1 MGYTSGYIPLNYC
14 FEIYWKDG
22 EKLIDYKNTLKL
34 IKKIDLK
41 LILIVLAIFIYGLLI
56 LSSAT
61 HANQTGN
68 YSRIFKQ
75 CFAFGI
81 GLVLALFIIMIDY
94 NTMGKYYKEL
104 YAVSIA
110 LLALV
115 LIFGDNRGGAK
126 STFNLVILDLQVIEV
141 VKITFILSFAKI
153 VENNKGRL
161 NTLKDIFDVVIYAVP
176 VIGHIIIQPDLGGA
190 LIFCCIVFGMIF
202 SAGIDKKILIKA
214 GVIILVLIPIMYMV
228 MSDYQKNRIL
238 GFMNP
243 EDTSIEGNYQLM
255 QSMIAIG
262 SGGLTGKGLYNGTQ
276 NQEDFL
282 PIQDSDFIFAVVV
295 EELGVIGGSLLVGL
309 YVLFLLRMIKIAME
323 SKDIYGSFIVIG
335 VVSMFSY
342 QIIQNIGMTMALIP
356 VTGVTLSFISY
367 GGSAVMTS
375 LAIIGLVLNVG
386 MRRKKIN
393 F

>member
-1 MGYTSGYIPLNYC
+1 MIIIC
-14 FEIYWKDG
+14 FFIVKDG
-22 EKLIDYKNTLKL
+22 DKLIDYKNTIKL
-34 IKKIDLK
+34 IKKIDWK
-41 LILIVLAIFIYGLLI
+41 LILIVLAIFAYGLVI

-61 HANQTGN
+61 HVNQTGSYN
-68 YSRIFKQ
+68 RLFKQ
-75 CFAFGI
+75 CLAFGLGL
-81 GLVLALFIIMIDY
+81 GLVIFILMIDY
-94 NTMGKYYKEL
+94 NFMGVHYKEL
-104 YAVSIA
+104 YVASIA

-115 LIFGDNRGGAK
+115 LVFGDSRGGAK
-126 STFNLVILDLQVIEV
+126 STFDLKILDLQVIEV

-153 VENNKGRL
+153 VENHRGKL
-161 NTLKDIFDVVIYAVP
+161 NTLKEIFDVVIYAIP
-176 VIGHIIIQPDLGGA
+176 VIGLIIVQPDLGGA
-190 LIFCCIVFGMIF
+190 IIFCCIVFGMIF
-202 SAGIDKKILIKA
+202 SAGIDKKLLIKA
-214 GVIILVLIPIMYMV
+214 GVIVLVLLPIMYML

-243 EDTSIEGNYQLM
+243 EDTSIEGNYQIM

-262 SGGLTGKGLYNGTQ
+262 SGGFTGKGLYNGTQ

-295 EELGVIGGSLLVGL
+295 EELGVIGGTVLVVL
-309 YVLFLLRMIKIAME
+309 YAAFLLRMIKIASE
-323 SKDIYGSFIVIG
+323 SKDIYGALIVIG

-342 QIIQNIGMTMALIP
+342 QIIQNIGMTMGLIP

-375 LAIIGLVLNVG
+375 LAIIGVVLNVG

>member
-1 MGYTSGYIPLNYC
+1 M
-14 FEIYWKDG
+14 
-22 EKLIDYKNTLKL
+22 IDYKNTIKL
-34 IKKIDLK
+34 IKKIDWK
-41 LILIVLAIFIYGLLI
+41 LILIVLAIFAYGIVI

-61 HANQTGN
+61 HANQTGQ
-68 YSRIFKQ
+68 YKRLIVQ
-75 CFAFGI
+75 TFAFCL
-81 GLVLALFIIMIDY
+81 GLVLVLFILMIDY
-94 NTMGKYYKEL
+94 NIMGKHYKEL
-104 YAVSIA
+104 YVVSIA

-115 LIFGDNRGGAK
+115 LVFGDSRGGAK
-126 STFNLVILDLQVIEV
+126 STFDLKILDLQVIEV

-153 VENNKGRL
+153 VENHKGKL
-161 NTLKDIFDVVIYAVP
+161 NTLKEIFDVVIYAIP
-176 VIGHIIIQPDLGGA
+176 VIGLIIVQPDLGGA
-190 LIFCCIVFGMIF
+190 IIFCCIVFGMIF
-202 SAGIDKKILIKA
+202 SAGIDRKILIKA
-214 GVIILVLIPIMYMV
+214 GVIVLILLPIMYMA
-228 MSDYQKNRIL
+228 MDTYQKNRIL

-262 SGGLTGKGLYNGTQ
+262 SGGMTGKGLYNGTQ

-295 EELGVIGGSLLVGL
+295 EELGVVGGALLVGL
-309 YVLFLLRMIKIAME
+309 YAAFLFRMIKIARE
-323 SKDIYGSFIVIG
+323 SKDIYGAFVVIG
-335 VVSMFSY
+335 VVCMFGY
-342 QIIQNIGMTMALIP
+342 QIVQNIGMTMGLIP

-375 LAIIGLVLNVG
+375 LAIIGIVLNVG